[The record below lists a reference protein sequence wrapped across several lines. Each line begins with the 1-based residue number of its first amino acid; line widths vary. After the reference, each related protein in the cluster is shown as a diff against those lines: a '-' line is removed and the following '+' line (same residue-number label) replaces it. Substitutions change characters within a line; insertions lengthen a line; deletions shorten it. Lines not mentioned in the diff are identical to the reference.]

1 MRTSKMRSCVLLGT
15 LETALLALDFQHGT
29 RGRGGGILN
38 ILPFAGEKSEPV
50 PDGHLPFPVS
60 SK

>member
-1 MRTSKMRSCVLLGT
+1 MRTAKMRSCVLLGT

-29 RGRGGGILN
+29 RGGILN

>member
-1 MRTSKMRSCVLLGT
+1 MRTAKMRSCVLLGT

-29 RGRGGGILN
+29 RGWGGILN